1 MGLIVIGVNLI
12 GRTDGRE
19 RVFYLDPFDS
29 RLALRTFDFHG
40 HLETFSPNLAPGV
53 VRAVR

>member
-40 HLETFSPNLAPGV
+40 HFETFSPNLAPGV
-53 VRAVR
+53 VRPVR